1 MAYENY
7 TQISWTDGTPITG
20 DRLQQ
25 MSTNT
30 QQVKESTDDNPQGV
44 KKLTTVTSTVGPFTD
59 YQSAHEIIN
68 LKDNS
73 GTGGG
78 DNRVTVGASR
88 YYRVTVNFPGFT
100 VDTKGA
106 EDSTYILT
114 IRSGVSGGANTVIST
129 SSFTA
134 PPFTYIDVSTLGAN
148 ATIANNVLRNNSY
161 DSKFGAGS
169 YSVVLA
175 SNVSGF
181 QNGSFFVA
189 VDRNPGA
196 SSNNL
201 PAYSVVVSSG
211 TIPLQMYVEDIGGIA

>member
-25 MSTNT
+25 MSTNI

-44 KKLTTVTSTVGPFTD
+44 KKLKTVTSTVGQFTD
-59 YQSAHEIIN
+59 FQSAHEIIS
-68 LKDNS
+68 LKDDS

-78 DNRVTVGASR
+78 DNRVTIGVSR
-88 YYRVTVNFPGFT
+88 FYRVTVNFPGFT

-106 EDSTYILT
+106 EDSTYLLT
-114 IRSGVSGGANTVIST
+114 LRTGVSGSANTVIST
-129 SSFTA
+129 FSFTP
-134 PPFTYIDVSTLGAN
+134 PPFTYIDVSVTAN
-148 ATIANNVLRNNSY
+148 ATIANNTLRNNAY

-181 QNGSFFVA
+181 QNSSFFAA
-189 VDRNPGA
+189 VDRNSGA
-196 SSNNL
+196 STNNL
-201 PAYSVVVSSG
+201 PAYSVIVSSG
-211 TIPLQMYVEDIGGIA
+211 TIPLQLYVEDVGGIA

>member
-25 MSTNT
+25 MSTNI

-44 KKLTTVTSTVGPFTD
+44 KKLTTVTSTVGPFSD

-78 DNRVTVGASR
+78 DNRVTIGVNR

-106 EDSTYILT
+106 EDSTYLLT
-114 IRSGVSGGANTVIST
+114 LRSGVSGGANTVIST
-129 SSFTA
+129 FSFTP
-134 PPFTYIDVSTLGAN
+134 PPFLYIDISASVN
-148 ATIANNVLRNNSY
+148 ATIANAALRNNAY
-161 DSKFGAGS
+161 DSKFGSGS

-181 QNGSFFVA
+181 QNSSFFAA
-189 VDRNPGA
+189 VDRNSGA
-196 SSNNL
+196 SSANP

-211 TIPLQMYVEDIGGIA
+211 TIPLQLYVEDVGGIA

>member
-44 KKLTTVTSTVGPFTD
+44 KKLKTVTSTVGPFSD
-59 YQSAHEIIN
+59 FQSAHEIIS
-68 LKDNS
+68 LKDDS

-78 DNRVTVGASR
+78 DNRVTIGASR

-106 EDSTYILT
+106 EDSTYLLT
-114 IRSGVSGGANTVIST
+114 LRSGVSGSANTVIST
-129 SSFTA
+129 LSFTP
-134 PPFTYIDVSTLGAN
+134 PPFTFIDVSTLGAN
-148 ATIANNVLRNNSY
+148 ATIANNTLRNNSY
-161 DSKFGAGS
+161 DSKFGAGT

-181 QNGSFFVA
+181 QNSSFFAA
-189 VDRNPGA
+189 VDRNSGA
-196 SSNNL
+196 SANYA
-201 PAYSVVVSSG
+201 PAYSVVISSG

>member
-44 KKLTTVTSTVGPFTD
+44 KKLKTVTSTVGPFSD
-59 YQSAHEIIN
+59 FQSAHEIIS
-68 LKDNS
+68 LKDDS

-78 DNRVTVGASR
+78 DNRVTIGASR

-106 EDSTYILT
+106 EDSTYLLT
-114 IRSGVSGGANTVIST
+114 LRSGVSGSANTVIST
-129 SSFTA
+129 LSFTP
-134 PPFTYIDVSTLGAN
+134 PPFTFIDVSTLGAN
-148 ATIANNVLRNNSY
+148 ATIANNTLRNNSY

-181 QNGSFFVA
+181 QNSSFFVA
-189 VDRNPGA
+189 VDRNTGA

>member
-25 MSTNT
+25 MSTNI

-44 KKLTTVTSTVGPFTD
+44 KKLKTVTSTVGPFTD
-59 YQSAHEIIN
+59 FQSAHEIIS
-68 LKDNS
+68 LKDDS
-73 GTGGG
+73 GTGGS
-78 DNRVTVGASR
+78 DNRVTIGVSR

-106 EDSTYILT
+106 EDSTYLLT
-114 IRSGVSGGANTVIST
+114 LRSGVLGGANTVINT
-129 SSFTA
+129 LSFTP

-148 ATIANNVLRNNSY
+148 ATIANNTLRNNAY

-181 QNGSFFVA
+181 QNSSFFAA
-189 VDRNPGA
+189 VDRNSGA
-196 SSNNL
+196 STANL

-211 TIPLQMYVEDIGGIA
+211 TIPLQLYVEDVGGIA

>member
-25 MSTNT
+25 MSTNI

-44 KKLTTVTSTVGPFTD
+44 KKLTTVTSTVGPFSD
-59 YQSAHEIIN
+59 YQSAHEIIS
-68 LKDNS
+68 LKDDS

-78 DNRVTVGASR
+78 DNRVTIGVSR

-114 IRSGVSGGANTVIST
+114 LRSGVSGSANTVIST
-129 SSFTA
+129 FSFTP
-134 PPFTYIDVSTLGAN
+134 PPFLYIDVSVTSN
-148 ATIANNVLRNNSY
+148 ATISNAAVRNNAY

-181 QNGSFFVA
+181 QNSSFFA
-189 VDRNPGA
+189 AIDRNSGA
-196 SSNNL
+196 STANL

-211 TIPLQMYVEDIGGIA
+211 TIPLQLYVEDVGGIA